1 VKQKPILITSVLVIL
16 TLAGCNSPAEVEA
29 ARFERA
35 DQACQRFG
43 FSPGTPSHAQCMERQ
58 VANERARQ
66 QMAGA
71 ALMEAGG
78 QMMQG
83 QPQARTIAPPMP
95 SQPVQ
100 CRSVQ
105 RGNQITTQCF

>member
-1 VKQKPILITSVLVIL
+1 MKKRPILMISFLAMLPI
-16 TLAGCNSPAEVEA
+16 AGCNSPAEVEA

-43 FSPGTPSHAQCMERQ
+43 FSPGTSSHAQCMERQ
-58 VANERARQ
+58 VGNERARQ

-71 ALMEAGG
+71 ALMGAGG

-83 QPQARTIAPPMP
+83 QPQARTPPPPMP

-105 RGNQITTQCF
+105 RGNQVTTQCF